1 MAERIITLEQLEELV
16 ARHPGRALELHQKLS
31 SPSRRRPLPDTIQ
44 RHRARQ
50 ASAQI
55 KREQLLQ
62 DKSNRMREL
71 LNKVRLSRSYWT
83 RFAVIN
89 FIKTPSSKNGDYK
102 VKFKCDQCYITL
114 GDVALLC
121 TADYSSL

>member
-71 LNKVRLSRSYWT
+71 LNKVRLSRSYWS
-83 RFAVIN
+83 RFAVI
-89 FIKTPSSKNGDYK
+89 FI
-102 VKFKCDQCYITL
+102 
-114 GDVALLC
+114 LLRHRVPRMVNIK
-121 TADYSSL
+121 

>member
-1 MAERIITLEQLEELV
+1 MLMRFVASGISMAERISTLEQLEELV

-31 SPSRRRPLPDTIQ
+31 SPSRRRQLPDTIQ

-50 ASAQI
+50 DSAQK

-71 LNKVRLSRSYWT
+71 LNKVRLHTHILY
-83 RFAVIN
+83 
-89 FIKTPSSKNGDYK
+89 
-102 VKFKCDQCYITL
+102 
-114 GDVALLC
+114 
-121 TADYSSL
+121 